1 MSLGPICPVPHG
13 AHYLPGA
20 SLQKHQG
27 LWGRWG
33 HATAP
38 VTRHRPPV
46 PPQPFPATR
55 HLGERLGMA
64 ATQKFQLAPGLF
76 PQNVAASR
84 AESHVAVLPRG
95 VSMTKLASPL
105 RGVDLE
111 GL

>member
-1 MSLGPICPVPHG
+1 
-13 AHYLPGA
+13 
-20 SLQKHQG
+20 
-27 LWGRWG
+27 
-33 HATAP
+33 
-38 VTRHRPPV
+38 
-46 PPQPFPATR
+46 
-55 HLGERLGMA
+55 MA